1 MQLVVTR
8 NIFFPVVLGI
18 DFLQTHGGITSFPTS
33 QLYLTNS
40 SPKPADQSINANHIY
55 NTYTP
60 PMHAPKPYHPHS
72 CITVPAKPY
81 HVINT
86 EPVSIPAGADSMM
99 TIPCALFRSGNSLL
113 KLLKQHFADQPVEST
128 PVINNAKN
136 DNSPVHC
143 MDHSDHEVVTHKHSY
158 AEAMD
163 DTQEPDQDILPT
175 KISSEPVSQHAL
187 STCLAY
193 SDLLPEITPSPQN
206 NSIETSPNPTPKP
219 KNLFTE
225 PPATDDTILVES
237 ILPTN
242 FRNTTSDQ
250 AENLAEINPL
260 PDLAESQRQQEKMQ
274 CIYKID
280 NPHDINTLLDCMT
293 NHEKQRANPSVEK
306 ETPVNNHTLS
316 NRTTNRS
323 TQTVA
328 RSRESN
334 NFANNLDQQETR
346 NENTSPDTRQ
356 TLANGSNIYLVEQM
370 EKHRHR
376 MEKLEFLIKWL
387 GFLNHPNTWKPEDHL
402 PPALVPECFQQSLL
416 ENPTR
421 TNAVLPTCGLPTLPA
436 ASKQESLL
444 DAYTHANYNDYT
456 NSRCIPR
463 SLSFQTSIWKAG
475 RVLCFT

>member
-1 MQLVVTR
+1 MQFSVSGADDRHLILLGITSLLIAIDDNTFQMQLVVTR

-18 DFLQTHGGITSFPTS
+18 EFLQTHGGITSFPTS

-72 CITVPAKPY
+72 CITVLAKPY

-143 MDHSDHEVVTHKHSY
+143 MDHSDHEVVTHNHSY

-193 SDLLPEITPSPQN
+193 SDLLPEITLSP
-206 NSIETSPNPTPKP
+206 
-219 KNLFTE
+219 
-225 PPATDDTILVES
+225 
-237 ILPTN
+237 
-242 FRNTTSDQ
+242 
-250 AENLAEINPL
+250 
-260 PDLAESQRQQEKMQ
+260 
-274 CIYKID
+274 
-280 NPHDINTLLDCMT
+280 
-293 NHEKQRANPSVEK
+293 
-306 ETPVNNHTLS
+306 
-316 NRTTNRS
+316 
-323 TQTVA
+323 
-328 RSRESN
+328 
-334 NFANNLDQQETR
+334 
-346 NENTSPDTRQ
+346 
-356 TLANGSNIYLVEQM
+356 
-370 EKHRHR
+370 
-376 MEKLEFLIKWL
+376 
-387 GFLNHPNTWKPEDHL
+387 
-402 PPALVPECFQQSLL
+402 
-416 ENPTR
+416 
-421 TNAVLPTCGLPTLPA
+421 
-436 ASKQESLL
+436 
-444 DAYTHANYNDYT
+444 
-456 NSRCIPR
+456 
-463 SLSFQTSIWKAG
+463 
-475 RVLCFT
+475 